1 MILLDKIDFNNTQ
14 EGKRLCNFTFFF
26 KKTKIDKKT
35 NNSKINLINFP
46 LIIYFQLFV
55 LELQSK

>member
-1 MILLDKIDFNNTQ
+1 MILLDKIDFNNSQ
-14 EGKRLCNFTFFF
+14 EGKSLCNFDFFF

-35 NNSKINLINFP
+35 NISKINLINFP

-55 LELQSK
+55 LEPQSK

>member
-14 EGKRLCNFTFFF
+14 EGKSLCNFNFFS